1 MPARAA
7 YQLIHDELNLDGNPA
22 LNLASF
28 VTTWMEPE
36 AQALATET
44 LNRNFVDQ
52 DEYPQTEEIHH
63 RVVSMVGRLFNAPAD
78 GEPAG
83 TATIGSSEAIMLGL
97 LAHKWNWRARRG
109 DEGARPNVVFG
120 ADVHTCWEKFA
131 RYFDVEQRVIP
142 LTPER
147 HVIGPEEVAGRID
160 ENTIAV
166 GAILG
171 TTFTGQVDEIAG
183 IDELLRGIKQA
194 KGWDIPIH
202 VDAASGGFIAP
213 FSYPELEWDFRLEQV
228 RSINVS
234 NHKFGLVYPGMGS
247 VVFRDVSVVPE
258 ELVFKINYLGGEM
271 ANYSLNFSRASN
283 AVLLQCYNFLRLGRE
298 GYERIVA
305 NLMQNA
311 GELEQRLTAEGTSS
325 CSTTPATCP
334 RSSSGQPGERKAS
347 TSSSSPSDCAS
358 GAGSC
363 PRTRCRRTPSRSP
376 CSAWWS
382 RRTSAATWPRCSA
395 RTSSALWPRWPASP
409 RRRHGRRARRSAAS
423 AELRRARN
431 VQRRFPVNRR
441 IAKFGTASSTEAPW
455 GVQLRLRKTRLSAPG
470 ALICLPPHPQ
480 KAAPRPP
487 PPRTS
492 MG

>member
-1 MPARAA
+1 MIRKVRSGEDETGTLTTTYSGRYFTDEVPEHEIPQRSMPARAA

-52 DEYPQTEEIHH
+52 DEYPQTEEIHN
-63 RVVSMVGRLFNAPAD
+63 RVVSMVGRLFNAPAE

-97 LAHKWNWRARRG
+97 LAHKWSWRRQRG
-109 DEGARPNVVFG
+109 DGAARPNVVFG

-147 HVIGPEEVAGRID
+147 HVIGPEEVADQID

-183 IDELLRGIKQA
+183 IDELLRRVKGER
-194 KGWDIPIH
+194 GWDIPIH
-202 VDAASGGFIAP
+202 VDAASGGFVAP

-234 NHKFGLVYPGMGS
+234 NHKFGLVYPGMGT
-247 VVFRDVSVVPE
+247 VVFRDISVVPE

-271 ANYSLNFSRASN
+271 ASYSLNFSRASN
-283 AVLLQCYNFLRLGRE
+283 TVLLQYYNFLRLGRE
-298 GYERIVA
+298 GYERIA
-305 NLMQNA
+305 SNLMQNA
-311 GELEQRLTAEGTSS
+311 GELERRLTASGRFELLNDARYLPVVVVRPSEAEGGVDVFELSERLRERGWIV
-325 CSTTPATCP
+325 PAYTLP
-334 RSSSGQPGERKAS
+334 PNAESVAVLRMVVKENFSRDMAEMLDEDIERALAKMAGKAS
-347 TSSSSPSDCAS
+347 PQ
-358 GAGSC
+358 AG
-363 PRTRCRRTPSRSP
+363 T
-376 CSAWWS
+376 A
-382 RRTSAATWPRCSA
+382 
-395 RTSSALWPRWPASP
+395 
-409 RRRHGRRARRSAAS
+409 G
-423 AELRRARN
+423 EK
-431 VQRRFPVNRR
+431 QRR
-441 IAKFGTASSTEAPW
+441 
-455 GVQLRLRKTRLSAPG
+455 
-470 ALICLPPHPQ
+470 IC
-480 KAAPRPP
+480 
-487 PPRTS
+487 
-492 MG
+492 